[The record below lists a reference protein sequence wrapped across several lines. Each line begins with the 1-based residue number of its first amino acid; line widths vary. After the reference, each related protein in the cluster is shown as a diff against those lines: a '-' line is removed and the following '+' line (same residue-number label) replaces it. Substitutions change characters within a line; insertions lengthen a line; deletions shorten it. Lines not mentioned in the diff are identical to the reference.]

1 MKSRIYILTLL
12 IFLAILSGVLA
23 ASQNYYAV
31 TTVYFNIPYDAAFRI
46 AMPSSYTF
54 QTITGID
61 YATATATSPTWVSF
75 NFTSTP
81 QGKVQPYAG
90 GISGDAQNGLT
101 KPIFRY
107 DPSGNTPIKI
117 YINLT
122 SIPTGINVGVNG
134 VCDGPCTNPKIVE
147 QNLTSNTEMVLV
159 DSLPTTSYF
168 NCTLWGYADASAS
181 PGESPPINMYHH
193 STRG

>member
-1 MKSRIYILTLL
+1 MKSRIYIFSVL

-31 TTVYFNIPYDAAFRI
+31 TTVYFNIPFDAAFRI

-54 QTITGID
+54 QTITGVD
-61 YATATATSPTWVSF
+61 YATATATSPTWISF
-75 NFTSTP
+75 NFTTTP

-90 GISGDAQNGLT
+90 GVSGDAQNGAT

-107 DPSGNTPIKI
+107 QASGNTAIKI

-122 SIPTGINVGVNG
+122 SIPSGIAVGVNG
-134 VCDGPCTNPKIVE
+134 TCDGTCTNPKTVE
-147 QNLTSNTEMVLV
+147 QNLTASGEMTLV
-159 DSLPTTSYF
+159 DSLSVGSYF
-168 NCTLWGYADASAS
+168 NCTLWGSADATAS
-181 PGESPPINMYHH
+181 PGQSPPVNMYHH
-193 STRG
+193 STRA